1 MTKNTSIYKKILF
14 SVAIFCVGV
23 AICLCGV
30 EMQLRQTAMTWDPQ
44 GLESGPRAHQ
54 HCYQPSIHTG
64 YEAIPNTCER
74 DAQGFYR
81 TWKGTPPIDALSI
94 LVYGD
99 SIADQHQWVQHTT
112 TSISKQR
119 QRTTITRNAGTPGFD
134 TCSELETF
142 LQHGLDVDADVLV
155 LQICPNDLAVSAT
168 IIPRPNDTVQ
178 LFVGWESVELP
189 RWVLEYRVLTWI
201 TLEILLRQAHEN
213 DEKGGVRSSIEPMT
227 YCLQEFEKIATE
239 KNMLFIPVLFPAF
252 IDTFDDKDVVVSTK
266 EYQLTASMAES
277 KTIEIL
283 ESLKMPYFS
292 IRNVFTTHNM
302 SLVEY
307 RNVPGDMWHP
317 NNEAQKIIGED
328 LGLYIVQQLQNSTRV
343 E

>member
-1 MTKNTSIYKKILF
+1 MKKTSPIHKKILF
-14 SVAIFCVGV
+14 SVFIFCMAA

-30 EMQLRQTAMTWDPQ
+30 EMQLRQTPMTWDPQ

-81 TWKGTPPIDALSI
+81 TWKGEAPTDALSI

-142 LQHGLDVDADVLV
+142 LQHGIDVAADVLV

-168 IIPRPNDTVQ
+168 IIPKPNNTVQ

-189 RWVLEYRVLTWI
+189 RWVLEYRTLTWL
-201 TLEILLRQAHEN
+201 TLEVLLRQAREN
-213 DEKGGVRSSIEPMT
+213 DQTGGMRSSIKPMN
-227 YCLQEFEKIATE
+227 YCLQEFETIAKE

-252 IDTFDDKDVVVSTK
+252 IDTFDDKDVVVRTK
-266 EYQLTASMAES
+266 EYQLTASMAET

-283 ESLKMPYFS
+283 NSLQLPYFS
-292 IRNVFTTHNM
+292 IRDVFTTHNM

-307 RNVPGDMWHP
+307 RNAPDDMWHP
-317 NNEAQKIIGED
+317 NNQAQKIIGED
-328 LGLYIVQQLQNSTRV
+328 LGQYIVQQLQTSTKV